1 MMEPDTFD
9 FAFRL
14 AELIDEARNS
24 PTPDEEILVS
34 LEEAAQAVRDG
45 QL

>member
-1 MMEPDTFD
+1 MMEPDAFD

-24 PTPDEEILVS
+24 LTSSEEILTA
-34 LEEAAQAVRDG
+34 LQEAAQAVRDER
-45 QL
+45 L